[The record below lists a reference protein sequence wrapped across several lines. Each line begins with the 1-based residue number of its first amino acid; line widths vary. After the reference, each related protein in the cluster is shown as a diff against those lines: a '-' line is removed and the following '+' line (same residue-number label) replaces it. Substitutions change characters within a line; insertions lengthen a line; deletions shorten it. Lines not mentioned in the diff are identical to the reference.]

1 MACFVRYFGP
11 ELSPFPLLS
20 GSGGWGTLGLGSE
33 ISKQNRTENKFY
45 SNKLRFHQKIGQ
57 ADPVGSGACT
67 CLLHLHTVWR
77 SSPAMRMQR
86 IITIDAI
93 SMDGGQSTR
102 EENLAVSMKKKSLAW
117 LLWMEGN

>member
-1 MACFVRYFGP
+1 
-11 ELSPFPLLS
+11 
-20 GSGGWGTLGLGSE
+20 
-33 ISKQNRTENKFY
+33 
-45 SNKLRFHQKIGQ
+45 
-57 ADPVGSGACT
+57 
-67 CLLHLHTVWR
+67 
-77 SSPAMRMQR
+77 MQR